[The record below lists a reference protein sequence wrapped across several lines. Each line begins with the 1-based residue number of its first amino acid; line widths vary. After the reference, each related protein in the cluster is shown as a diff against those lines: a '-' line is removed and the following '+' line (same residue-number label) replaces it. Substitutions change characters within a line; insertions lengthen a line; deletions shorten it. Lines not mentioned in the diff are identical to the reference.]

1 MGDAMNGLMRKVEL
15 EGSARSF
22 ASEGVR
28 RCVVGQVQ
36 RARRRAKEERRQRQI
51 PPHIATR
58 KIEESRLYSEST
70 ATLYA

>member
-36 RARRRAKEERRQRQI
+36 RGEEAREGGAAAKTDSATHRHAKDRRV
-51 PPHIATR
+51 
-58 KIEESRLYSEST
+58 
-70 ATLYA
+70 